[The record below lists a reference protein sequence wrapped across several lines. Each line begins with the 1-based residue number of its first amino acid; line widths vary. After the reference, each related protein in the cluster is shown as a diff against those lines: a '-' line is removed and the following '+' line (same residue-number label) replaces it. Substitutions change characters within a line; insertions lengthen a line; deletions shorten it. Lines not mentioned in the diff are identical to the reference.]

1 MDYLDEAILV
11 KDEFVCLLESA
22 ELRQTLSQKELERLY
37 LLTGKI
43 AYLYGHAYLD
53 QYNESKLALISTI
66 NEWISSLTYSS
77 FNLFGDK
84 MILGKETLHQINEIK
99 NALKDIAISS
109 TLDDEDDLT
118 IEEIREQCITYLQQE
133 NIPQYNK
140 TLYGLILYGQK
151 RSDEISA
158 AYHDDDSEGEKDSY
172 SIYEGEKQ
180 ASEFLEHYTTLYDDL
195 YIHDQHYHKA
205 ALLNLLENMQ

>member
-22 ELRQTLSQKELERLY
+22 KLRQTLSQKELERLY

-140 TLYGLILYGQK
+140 TLYGLIFYGQK

-180 ASEFLEHYTTLYDDL
+180 ASEVLEHYTTLYDDL

>member
-22 ELRQTLSQKELERLY
+22 KLRQTISQKHLERLY

-53 QYNESKLALISTI
+53 QYNESKLAFISTI

-180 ASEFLEHYTTLYDDL
+180 ASEVLEHYTTLYDDL

>member
-22 ELRQTLSQKELERLY
+22 KLRQTISQKHLERLY

-180 ASEFLEHYTTLYDDL
+180 SSEVLEHYTTLYDDL

>member
-11 KDEFVCLLESA
+11 KEEFVCLLESA
-22 ELRQTLSQKELERLY
+22 KLRQTISQKELERLY

-99 NALKDIAISS
+99 NTLKDIAISS

-180 ASEFLEHYTTLYDDL
+180 ASEVLEHYTTLYDDL

>member
-22 ELRQTLSQKELERLY
+22 KLRQTISQKHLERLY
-37 LLTGKI
+37 LLTGKV

-180 ASEFLEHYTTLYDDL
+180 ASEVLEHYTTLYDDL

>member
-22 ELRQTLSQKELERLY
+22 KLRQTISQKHLERLY

-66 NEWISSLTYSS
+66 NEWISSLTYYS

-180 ASEFLEHYTTLYDDL
+180 ASEVLEHYTTLYDDL

>member
-11 KDEFVCLLESA
+11 KEEFVRLLESTL
-22 ELRQTLSQKELERLY
+22 LRQTLSQKHLERLY
-37 LLTGKI
+37 FLTGKM

-53 QYNESKLALISTI
+53 QYNESKLALISTM

-77 FNLFGDK
+77 FHLFDEK

-109 TLDDEDDLT
+109 LLDDEDDIT
-118 IEEIREQCITYLQQE
+118 IEEIREQCLTYLLQ
-133 NIPQYNK
+133 NDITHYNQ

-151 RSDEISA
+151 RSHEISA
-158 AYHDDDSEGEKDSY
+158 AYHDDDSEGENDSY

-180 ASEFLEHYTTLYDDL
+180 ASEVLEHYTTLYDDL
-195 YIHDQHYHKA
+195 YIHDEHYHKE
-205 ALLNLLENMQ
+205 ALRNLLENMQ

>member
-11 KDEFVCLLESA
+11 KEEFVCLLESA
-22 ELRQTLSQKELERLY
+22 KLRQTISQKHLERLY

-180 ASEFLEHYTTLYDDL
+180 ASEVLEHYTTLYDDL

>member
-22 ELRQTLSQKELERLY
+22 KLRQTISQKHLERLY
-37 LLTGKI
+37 LLTGKV

-99 NALKDIAISS
+99 NTLKDIAISS

-180 ASEFLEHYTTLYDDL
+180 ASEVLEHYTTLYDDL

>member
-22 ELRQTLSQKELERLY
+22 KLRQTISQKHLERLY

-172 SIYEGEKQ
+172 SLYEGEKQ
-180 ASEFLEHYTTLYDDL
+180 ASEVLEHYTTLYDDL

>member
-11 KDEFVCLLESA
+11 KEEFVCLLESA
-22 ELRQTLSQKELERLY
+22 KLRQTISQKELERLY

-99 NALKDIAISS
+99 NTLKDIAISS

-172 SIYEGEKQ
+172 YIYEGEKQ
-180 ASEFLEHYTTLYDDL
+180 ASEVLEHYTTLYDDL

>member
-77 FNLFGDK
+77 FNLFDDK

-118 IEEIREQCITYLQQE
+118 IEEIREQCITYLHQ
-133 NIPQYNK
+133 NDISHYNQ
-140 TLYGLILYGQK
+140 TLYSLILYGQK
-151 RSDEISA
+151 RSHEITA
-158 AYHDDDSEGEKDSY
+158 AYHDEDSEGENDSY

-180 ASEFLEHYTTLYDDL
+180 ASEILEHYTTLYDDL
-195 YIHDQHYHKA
+195 YIHDEHYHKQ

>member
-1 MDYLDEAILV
+1 M
-11 KDEFVCLLESA
+11 LESA
-22 ELRQTLSQKELERLY
+22 KLRQTISQKHLERLY

-180 ASEFLEHYTTLYDDL
+180 ASEVLEHYTTLYDDL

>member
-22 ELRQTLSQKELERLY
+22 KLRQTISQKHLERLY

-180 ASEFLEHYTTLYDDL
+180 ASEVLEHYTTLYDDL

-205 ALLNLLENMQ
+205 ALLNL

>member
-22 ELRQTLSQKELERLY
+22 KLRQTISQKHLERLY

-140 TLYGLILYGQK
+140 TLYGLILYCQK

-180 ASEFLEHYTTLYDDL
+180 ASEVLEHYTTLYDDL

>member
-22 ELRQTLSQKELERLY
+22 KLRQTISQKHLERLY

-180 ASEFLEHYTTLYDDL
+180 ASEVLEHYTTLYDDL
-195 YIHDQHYHKA
+195 YSHDQHYHKA
-205 ALLNLLENMQ
+205 ALLNL

>member
-22 ELRQTLSQKELERLY
+22 KLRQTISQKHLERLY

-99 NALKDIAISS
+99 NTLKDIAISS

>member
-22 ELRQTLSQKELERLY
+22 KLRQTISQKHLERLY

-180 ASEFLEHYTTLYDDL
+180 ASEVL
-195 YIHDQHYHKA
+195 
-205 ALLNLLENMQ
+205 